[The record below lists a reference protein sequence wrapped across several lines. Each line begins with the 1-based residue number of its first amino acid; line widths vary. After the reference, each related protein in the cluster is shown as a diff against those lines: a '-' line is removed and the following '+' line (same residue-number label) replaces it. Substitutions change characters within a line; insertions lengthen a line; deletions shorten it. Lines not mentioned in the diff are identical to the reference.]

1 MHRLLLLYSVSC
13 GVNIP
18 FAFNYYN
25 SRFFFN
31 QRTAVFKYLFFGG
44 DVLGGRNFLA
54 SNCIGCRKCEKVCPQ
69 GIEISEELKKVT
81 KEMEHWWSKPLL
93 FAGRRVLKLK
103 GMFDKRK
110 N

>member
-1 MHRLLLLYSVSC
+1 M
-13 GVNIP
+13 
-18 FAFNYYN
+18 
-25 SRFFFN
+25 
-31 QRTAVFKYLFFGG
+31 
-44 DVLGGRNFLA
+44 
-54 SNCIGCRKCEKVCPQ
+54 PQ